1 MVALTELQSMSKWRT
16 VLGGV
21 PQGPILGPL
30 LFNIFVSALDSG
42 IKCTRS
48 KSSDDT
54 KLCGVVDTLEG
65 RDASQGN
72 LAQEVGR

>member
-1 MVALTELQSMSKWRT
+1 MAALKELQSMSKRRT
-16 VLGGV
+16 VLSGV
-21 PQGPILGPL
+21 PQGPVLGPL
-30 LFNIFVSALDSG
+30 LFNIFVSVLDSG
-42 IKCTRS
+42 IKRTRS
-48 KSSDDT
+48 KFSDDT